1 MAVAATL
8 HMVASLHAWFMQE
21 RNKLCLIMELCAGG
35 DLSGHIKRS
44 ENRRGIPE
52 AQARQFMQQL
62 AAGLQELWSHNM
74 VHVSSPTPIIS
85 SWARK
90 MAACA

>member
-1 MAVAATL
+1 MALVAML
-8 HMVASLHAWFMQE
+8 HIVACSHARFMQE
-21 RNKLCLIMELCAGG
+21 RNKLCLIMEFCAGG

-74 VHVSSPTPIIS
+74 VHVSAHTPLLGQEDGS
-85 SWARK
+85 SC
-90 MAACA
+90 MAC